1 MPADVF
7 LDKRRDEVIRVV
19 VPIFQLDS
27 DVIGCWERTNV
38 KLLIKKVVVTTDRD
52 EHLRNALSRILHGLN
67 KQRGLS

>member
-1 MPADVF
+1 
-7 LDKRRDEVIRVV
+7 
-19 VPIFQLDS
+19 
-27 DVIGCWERTNV
+27 V